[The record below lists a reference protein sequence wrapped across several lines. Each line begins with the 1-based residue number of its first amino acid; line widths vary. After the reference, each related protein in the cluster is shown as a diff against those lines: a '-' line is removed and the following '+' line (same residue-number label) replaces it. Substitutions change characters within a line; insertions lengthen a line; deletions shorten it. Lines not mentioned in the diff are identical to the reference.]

1 MKIAKKKKK
10 KKKIGVVLNMEMYV
24 HRQTT
29 KKPRFTAACMLFSTL
44 IYKIEALK
52 NISQLYSIL
61 GNSILLSRF
70 DHFFILQ
77 AI

>member
-1 MKIAKKKKK
+1 
-10 KKKIGVVLNMEMYV
+10 MEMYI

-29 KKPRFTAACMLFSTL
+29 KKKKPRFTAACMLFSML

-52 NISQLYSIL
+52 IISQLYSIL
-61 GNSILLSRF
+61 GISTLLSKF

-77 AI
+77 AIYIKIFKI